1 MAGRNIAN
9 KPDRAALAAYLA
21 AHTNVEAAA
30 HFGISVRTVVRYRG
44 LHGLDYHAI
53 RNPEC
58 AGGLTAEQMELL
70 DGSLLGDG
78 MLERPWKEGWESS
91 RFRMR
96 LGVHDC
102 AYLEAVRALLGPF
115 VTAPFREERSE
126 APTQVAGKVIRD
138 GSTERF
144 CESLILLTINHPLFG
159 SLRQRWYPNGVKIVP
174 ADLVVTPTVLLHW
187 YCQDGSHNP
196 AKRNACLST
205 CGFSDA
211 EAERLAALLEPLGCR
226 PAIWRNAGKPVL
238 GFGNAA
244 YDALLAIVEPSL
256 AAVGMERKGG
266 HRPRK
271 MNWTRRTPPSTSTP

>member
-1 MAGRNIAN
+1 MAGRHLAS

-30 HFGISVRTVVRYRG
+30 HFDISVRTVVRYRD
-44 LHGLDYHAI
+44 LYGLDYHTI

-58 AGGLTAEQMELL
+58 ADGFSAEQAELL

-78 MLERPWKEGWESS
+78 CLEKPARAHWQSS

-96 LGVHDC
+96 LGVHDR

-115 VTAPFREERSE
+115 VTAPFRAEWSE
-126 APTQVAGKVIRD
+126 APTQVAGQVIHD

-144 CESLILLTINHPLFG
+144 CESLILLTLHHPLFG
-159 SLRQRWYPNGVKIVP
+159 TQRRRWYPNGVKVVP

-196 AKRNACLST
+196 AKRNASLST
-205 CGFSDA
+205 CGFTDA

-238 GFGNAA
+238 GFGNTA
-244 YDALLAIVEPSL
+244 YDALLAIVGPRL

-271 MNWTRRTPPSTSTP
+271 MNWTRRTPTAP